1 MYCHRLFVQHRFR
14 RVLNVPAIFVAMSV
28 PGLALEANAQSP
40 NDGLPIPATTKDSL
54 TAIQRTFELPAP
66 PPLALFPR
74 MREQMKDTPA
84 FLRDSKV
91 EFNVRS
97 YYRDNVER
105 SPTKT
110 TVNEAWAGGGAG
122 SPAL

>member
-14 RVLNVPAIFVAMSV
+14 RVLNVPAIFVAMGV

-66 PPLALFPR
+66 PPLALFPQ

-91 EFNVRS
+91 SLTFAA
-97 YYRDNVER
+97 
-105 SPTKT
+105 T
-110 TVNEAWAGGGAG
+110 TATMSEVTDQDDRQRGMGRRWRWFGQ
-122 SPAL
+122 L